1 MSRRLD
7 HIHAL
12 VSSWEAATASPYPK
26 SHFPGV
32 ASTDS
37 TLSVAVERLIE
48 PFCSLQFLRRI
59 HPWAHFPISIGRWA
73 PTSSLG
79 CCSPAVAAA
88 AHNKRALLG
97 PLRLWLIANLG
108 PCNAHVHPP
117 CSRASWWLDERSDWT
132 PKEAV
137 GPNTC
142 AIKPQH
148 ATTTIP
154 GFPARGKNIF
164 LTDN

>member
-117 CSRASWWLDERSDWT
+117 CSRASWWLDERSDW
-132 PKEAV
+132 AHQRRLSV
-137 GPNTC
+137 R
-142 AIKPQH
+142 
-148 ATTTIP
+148 IP
-154 GFPARGKNIF
+154 VQLNPSTQPPRSQDSQREGRISS
-164 LTDN
+164 